1 MVQVATAL
9 VELDID
15 HGVVRQHGHQHV
27 DRRYVRADDDD
38 VKHVAERVLATQR
51 GSCTRLFADRS
62 DEVDGIEVGWHV
74 EMNINV
80 THKHDR

>member
-38 VKHVAERVLATQR
+38 VKHVAERVCWRLNEGAARGCLLIEATKLTVLK
-51 GSCTRLFADRS
+51 S
-62 DEVDGIEVGWHV
+62 VG
-74 EMNINV
+74 MS
-80 THKHDR
+80 R